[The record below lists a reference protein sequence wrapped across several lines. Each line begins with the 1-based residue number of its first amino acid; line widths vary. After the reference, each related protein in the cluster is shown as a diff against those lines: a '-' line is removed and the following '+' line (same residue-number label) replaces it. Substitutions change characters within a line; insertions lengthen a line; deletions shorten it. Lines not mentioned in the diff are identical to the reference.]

1 MSSKNIEFKATLN
14 TAEMD
19 SKIQQLQQKLR
30 TLSSSTTVGDKAR
43 SIYGEGSGMTERSQK
58 LQESFNQRNLQALR
72 QEFDVR
78 DRLFKSQENNLKQT
92 DMQIEKAKKNSKEQ
106 NDLLKERIKIEEKML
121 RLNIEQNAIA
131 EKAKSMGG
139 KGRDFGAGFK
149 LPSDATFTRVGGAGG
164 GEPPIFPT
172 VTGQGGGGGAGG
184 GDIFGALSKAA
195 FGIWATVKSVQ
206 RATAIA
212 SEALTFEETQTR
224 RQADINQLKFTASGE
239 REALTGK
246 GIESAFF
253 REERAAGREEATDM
267 PSKIGSAV
275 KNFFSAEWAGFMAGG
290 SQENMDVAKQQ
301 VYDKALL
308 EKEIANIEA
317 KKDTEAKMRPALEYL
332 QQHRGGFLQAQQMS
346 GMTDE
351 QLMGGQGFLSKAGG
365 AFTTE
370 QKLGAMSGIYGAG
383 GSSAQGRVAGEALQ
397 IQRQYG
403 VQGAAG
409 IMGGLSG
416 NIGGGQTGS
425 DSVVRRI
432 LADAFSV
439 GLDASKFSR
448 ETERFLSISAKFVEQ
463 SGARTPEAMAR
474 VSEDM
479 GSYVS
484 GTSMKQIE
492 AAGEARAFMQSNL
505 GGGGSQYQQAL
516 ELSHMRRSKKL
527 SKLSESQRI
536 SLSHMTPDQLKAG
549 GTEIEGMMAEG
560 EFENA
565 EEFQKEVMAGKEF
578 KMTQSPKQASRL
590 KRIKELSE
598 KYGFNPADNAKLKNA
613 IQQAEMSGDTTRLNE
628 LKELAKESGA
638 FISAAKVETGQAG
651 TSAQFG
657 ESYLGGAVGMGYKA
671 PDQYGKDLAGTLI
684 GAPTPGQKQ
693 GVFTEAQKGEATLNQ
708 DALTSAMEYMP
719 KYAESVKSI
728 TAISEELAK
737 ALGNLYKGF
746 GLKDLSS
753 TPSGTESTGQIVA
766 PSNGMGM
773 DWFTG
778 KK

>member
-19 SKIQQLQQKLR
+19 AKIQQLQQKLR

-149 LPSDATFTRVGGAGG
+149 LPSDATFTKVGGAGG

-172 VTGQGGGGGAGG
+172 VTGQGGGGAGG

-195 FGIWATVKSVQ
+195 FGIWATVKTVQ

-239 REALTGK
+239 REALSGK

-308 EKEIANIEA
+308 EREITNIEA

-332 QQHRGGFLQAQQMS
+332 QQNKGAFLQAQQMS

-365 AFTTE
+365 AFST
-370 QKLGAMSGIYGAG
+370 QAKLGAMQGIYGAG
-383 GSSAQGRVAGEALQ
+383 GSSAQGRVAGQALE

-474 VSEDM
+474 VAEDM

-484 GTSMKQIE
+484 GTSMKQVE

-560 EFENA
+560 GFENA

-613 IQQAEMSGDTTRLNE
+613 IQQAEMSGDTTRLSE

-638 FISAAKVETGQAG
+638 FISAAKVETGQSG

-671 PDQYGKDLAGTLI
+671 PDQYGKELSGTLI

-693 GVFTEAQKGEATLNQ
+693 GVFTEAQKGEATLDQ
-708 DALTSAMEYMP
+708 AALTSAMEYMP
-719 KYAESVKSI
+719 KYAQSVKDI

-746 GLKDLSS
+746 GLKDLSTTS
-753 TPSGTESTGQIVA
+753 SGTESTGKIVG
-766 PSNGMGM
+766 PSTMGL